1 MRGKFALVVL
11 FTLFASFAFAGNP
24 APVPVYTFI
33 CNGNR
38 LGPCSNGAQPAS
50 LIQGSDGNFYG
61 TAQVTMEA
69 STNSQ
74 GGVVFSLTP
83 AGKLTVRHTFTPGA
97 SKNYADGNFPGLL
110 FEGPDGKLY
119 GYTTFGGIDGI
130 DGCDLLCGYGVIYR
144 INRSGAGFHI
154 IYQFCSDGCS
164 GDFRETAS
172 ALATGKDGNLYGTIV
187 NGASN
192 GSIFRITPSTGAY
205 EVVFNFSF
213 PGGYG
218 YPSALTVAPD
228 GTFYAMSLGANPA
241 LLLHY
246 TPATG
251 DLTTTTVQFP
261 VFDSFLPSSNVS
273 GLTFGPNGNLYGL
286 YQVYAEEGTGIF
298 EVEPDGTN
306 LQLFPLYINTVSASP
321 DGLILASDGNFWMAN
336 YYGTDIY
343 GNIISISPTTGAL
356 LKTFTPFSKT
366 AAVGAFPAA
375 LVQATDG
382 TFWGSTNQYG
392 HASTGNFAE
401 GTVFSLNAGLPPK

>member
-11 FTLFASFAFAGNP
+11 FVLFASSAFAGNP
-24 APVPVYTFI
+24 APVPAYTFI
-33 CNGNR
+33 CTGNGQ
-38 LGPCSNGAQPAS
+38 GPCPNGAQPAS

-61 TAQVTMEA
+61 TAQVTTEA
-69 STNSQ
+69 STSSQ

-83 AGKLTVRHTFTPGA
+83 AGKLTVLHTFTPGPN
-97 SKNYADGNFPGLL
+97 KNYADGNFPTLL
-110 FEGPDGKLY
+110 AEGPDGKLY

-130 DGCDLLCGYGVIYR
+130 NGCDFLCGYGVIYR
-144 INRSGAGFHI
+144 VDRSGAGFQI

-164 GDFRETAS
+164 GDYRETAS
-172 ALATGKDGNLYGTIV
+172 AMVAGKDGNLYGTIV

-213 PGGYG
+213 PGEYG
-218 YPSALTVAPD
+218 YASALTVAPD
-228 GTFYAMSLGANPA
+228 GTFYAMSLGASPA

-246 TPATG
+246 TPSTG
-251 DLTTTTVQFP
+251 ALTTTDVSFP
-261 VFDSFLPSSNVS
+261 VFDGFLPSSNVS

-286 YQVYAEEGTGIF
+286 YEVYAEEGTGLF
-298 EVEPDGTN
+298 EIKPDGTD
-306 LQLFPLYINTVSASP
+306 LQLFPFYIATVSASP
-321 DGLILASDGNFWMAN
+321 DGLILASNGNFWMAN

-343 GNIISISPTTGAL
+343 GNIISISPTNGAL

-366 AAVGAFPAA
+366 AAVGAFPVALIQAA
-375 LVQATDG
+375 DG

-392 HASTGNFAE
+392 DASTGNFAE
-401 GTVFSLNAGLPPK
+401 GAVFSLNAGLPPR